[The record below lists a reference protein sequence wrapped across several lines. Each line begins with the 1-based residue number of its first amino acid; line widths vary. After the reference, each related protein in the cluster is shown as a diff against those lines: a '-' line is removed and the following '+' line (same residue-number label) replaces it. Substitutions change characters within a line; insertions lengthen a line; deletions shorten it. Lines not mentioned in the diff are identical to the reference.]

1 MRRLRREDPDGREL
15 RPLEEPGS
23 DDLLLRGLLLHLAGR
38 RLASE
43 EQAEERLSAP
53 GPSDP

>member
-1 MRRLRREDPDGREL
+1 MPLRHRENPDASKL

-38 RLASE
+38 RLAGE
-43 EQAEERLSAP
+43 ERAGERLSAP
-53 GPSDP
+53 GPADP